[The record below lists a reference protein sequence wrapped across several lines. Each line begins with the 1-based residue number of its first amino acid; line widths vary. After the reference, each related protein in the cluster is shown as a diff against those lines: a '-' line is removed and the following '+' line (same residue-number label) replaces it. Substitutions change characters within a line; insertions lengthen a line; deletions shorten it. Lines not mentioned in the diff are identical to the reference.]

1 MKCQD
6 FFENFSIFFYSLKLP
21 PFRDNKRPVKQILT
35 QKLVPEKPESKKLKD
50 KASKKKKKNAPDAK
64 KEQGADK

>member
-21 PFRDNKRPVKQILT
+21 PFRDNKHPVKQIHIL
-35 QKLVPEKPESKKLKD
+35 LFASHHIHPCPFSKD
-50 KASKKKKKNAPDAK
+50 GYDII
-64 KEQGADK
+64 GI